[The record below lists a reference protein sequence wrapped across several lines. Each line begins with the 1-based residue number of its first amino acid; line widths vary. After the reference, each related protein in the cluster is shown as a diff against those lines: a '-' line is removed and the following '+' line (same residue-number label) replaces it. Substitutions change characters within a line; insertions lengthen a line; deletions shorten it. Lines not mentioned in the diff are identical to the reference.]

1 MGTAGGPNV
10 IEDGLVLCLDAA
22 NNKGI
27 SPAANEEFNNS
38 DQFVKNLISRGQSI
52 TANNGV
58 KVGNLNYF
66 TAFAIDYPESSFGGV
81 AAGRDGVTA
90 GFNVTSGTKT
100 HEYGRALHFHIWDDS
115 AGGWISNSNF
125 NGDGSFRYDSWS
137 GYANASTQVAQF
149 VTDYNNLKVIY
160 PNDTFIVAGSHRD
173 STHTTD
179 KINVLL
185 DLGAPSNVSSLL
197 DGSPEW
203 ILVGKPGLGAGNA
216 YVWAFENG
224 NTGDAIRVAHAVF
237 PLPINKVNKDNYF
250 EFDGS
255 NDFIDAGSVS
265 GDFSNF
271 TVIAWFYPTSVS
283 NHENVL
289 DCNYSNYASTGN
301 IGPRLELNSS
311 GALKWIYSNVTNSN
325 SSYYTHAAFAN
336 GLSANSWHCS
346 AITFNGSNST
356 TYFNGT
362 ASGLSRSVAGSPT
375 GFIGSLGDVVVGK
388 GFHLGGSERV
398 YTGRVAQVRIYN
410 RALSASEVLQN
421 YNATKGRYGL

>member
-10 IEDGLVLCLDAA
+10 TEDGLVLCLDAA
-22 NNKGI
+22 NNKSI

-58 KVGNLNYF
+58 KVGNLNYY
-66 TAFAIDYPESSFGGV
+66 TAFAIDYPETSFGGV

-125 NGDGSFRYDSWS
+125 NGDGSFRYDTWG

-237 PLPINKVNKDNYF
+237 PLPINKINKDNYF
-250 EFDGS
+250 EFDNTDDYIQLP
-255 NDFIDAGSVS
+255 NDLGYTSSAVSVFCWYKINGNPAG
-265 GDFSNF
+265 
-271 TVIAWFYPTSVS
+271 
-283 NHENVL
+283 
-289 DCNYSNYASTGN
+289 NYHILCG
-301 IGPRLELNSS
+301 GQELELSINVSHSYIRNGLRTTS
-311 GALKWIYSNVTNSN
+311 GRFVQNDGNVSLNDGNWHFYGFTYDGSTKRAYIDGVQVGTQSITGTLTTSFNRTLGRFGTDT
-325 SSYYTHAAFAN
+325 SYFAN
-336 GLSANSWHCS
+336 GKMAK
-346 AITFNGSNST
+346 
-356 TYFNGT
+356 YEVY
-362 ASGLSRSVAGSPT
+362 SRS
-375 GFIGSLGDVVVGK
+375 
-388 GFHLGGSERV
+388 
-398 YTGRVAQVRIYN
+398 
-410 RALSASEVLQN
+410 LSASEVLQN
-421 YNATKGRYGL
+421 YNAIKGRFDL

>member
-58 KVGNLNYF
+58 KVGNLNYY
-66 TAFAIDYPESSFGGV
+66 TAFAIDYPETSFGGV

-125 NGDGSFRYDSWS
+125 NGDGSFRYDTWS

-185 DLGAPSNVSSLL
+185 DLGAPSDVSSLL

-237 PLPINKVNKDNYF
+237 PLPINKINKDNYF

-255 NDFIDAGSVS
+255 NDYIDLGTPSNLTSIGASNFAIECIIKPNTISTGWTGLVYLGRFGQSNGHLGFNPSNNVS
-265 GDFSNF
+265 GGTGDGS
-271 TVIAWFYPTSVS
+271 TWQTHQTTYTLSAGTWYHLVMVRVS
-283 NHENVL
+283 NTINF
-289 DCNYSNYASTGN
+289 YANGSAIGSFSHSHTPSTATEYLEVGNGSSGEYFAGN
-301 IGPRLELNSS
+301 I
-311 GALKWIYSNVTNSN
+311 AYVK
-325 SSYYTHAAFAN
+325 
-336 GLSANSWHCS
+336 
-346 AITFNGSNST
+346 
-356 TYFNGT
+356 
-362 ASGLSRSVAGSPT
+362 
-375 GFIGSLGDVVVGK
+375 
-388 GFHLGGSERV
+388 V
-398 YTGRVAQVRIYN
+398 YNQ
-410 RALSASEVLQN
+410 ALSASEVLQN
-421 YNATKGRYGL
+421 YNAIKGRYGL